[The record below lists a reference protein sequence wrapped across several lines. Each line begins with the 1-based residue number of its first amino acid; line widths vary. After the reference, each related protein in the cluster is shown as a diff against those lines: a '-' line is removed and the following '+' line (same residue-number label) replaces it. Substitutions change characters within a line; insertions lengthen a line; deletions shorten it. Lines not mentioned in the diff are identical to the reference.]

1 MKDQRKSSEILAS
14 RLITEFFIGNFA
26 KNTYNHSILLDY
38 VIPRIWSLK
47 GMRWWEQKFRK
58 VYDKVYKNFTTYTHI
73 YLALHSWACSGKNMK
88 LMLSNTQYVYQK
100 IRNGKN
106 DKNNVLYN
114 HFLKFRYTLTCQKF
128 KHEADHSLRSQAMN
142 KNFLFYLRDNQELA
156 ISLTWSRPRPAR
168 HRP

>member
-106 DKNNVLYN
+106 D
-114 HFLKFRYTLTCQKF
+114 
-128 KHEADHSLRSQAMN
+128 
-142 KNFLFYLRDNQELA
+142 
-156 ISLTWSRPRPAR
+156 
-168 HRP
+168 